1 MATFTLD
8 VNGVA
13 HTVDAEPEMPLL
25 WALRDLLG
33 LTGTKFG
40 CGIGQC
46 GACTVIV
53 NGEAVRSCITTVE
66 SSADR
71 SITTIE
77 GISADGTH
85 IVQQAWLAESV
96 SQCGYCQP
104 GMIMTAAALLEK
116 SPRPNDPEI
125 DAAFE
130 NCLCRCGTY
139 QRIRK
144 AIQRAITAGGA

>member
-13 HTVDAEPEMPLL
+13 HVVDAEPEMPLL
-25 WALRDLLG
+25 WALRDLLN

-40 CGIGQC
+40 CGTGLC
-46 GACTVIV
+46 GACTVLV
-53 NGEAVRSCITTVE
+53 AGEAVRSCLTTVE
-66 SSADR
+66 SGADKA
-71 SITTIE
+71 ITTIE
-77 GISADGTH
+77 GLSPDGMH
-85 IVQQAWLAESV
+85 AVQQAWLAESV

-104 GMIMTAAALLEK
+104 GMIMTAAALLQK
-116 SPRPNDPEI
+116 SPRPSDPEI

-139 QRIRK
+139 QRIR
-144 AIQRAITAGGA
+144 RAVHRAAEGGG